1 MNNQKN
7 QVKLA
12 FIDIDTHVLYNNFL
26 SYFVNKEPHI
36 LINCHA
42 TKRKLN
48 FVETL
53 KQNCFPFC
61 RIEIQMRDKVCF
73 KLTRLRQAITYILLS
88 NYFPDM
94 LNIPKCE
101 ICMIF
106 SKSFM
111 TSYILISLF
120 MPYLASFLLINCIL
134 FYSIQNVFVFD

>member
-1 MNNQKN
+1 MRSNLLLLILIHMFCTSHQ
-7 QVKLA
+7 Q
-12 FIDIDTHVLYNNFL
+12 YYNFL
-26 SYFVNKEPHI
+26 KSYFVNKEPHNHI
-36 LINCHA
+36 LIA

-73 KLTRLRQAITYILLS
+73 KLTRLRQTITYILLS

-120 MPYLASFLLINCIL
+120 MLYLASFLLINCIL